1 MTELTTELQRKQ
13 SGNKRLHLRS
23 LIEMIL
29 IGTLIVIAPLLL
41 AIVFAT
47 YTFEELS
54 NRQRGLVQEVVQ
66 VTRSSVAVRDLL
78 IDMERS
84 ARQFQLLHNSEFR
97 ILFEQQYSQFT
108 NALGHLDSILPSSM
122 KQHFSLPLQDRMQNI
137 NALLEDGE
145 ITSEQRKQAIN
156 DAFGFAIPLA
166 VQLSKSARKWVD
178 DEVVNLESELAEKRS
193 FVLLLSILMIPTTA
207 LLIILFLQ
215 KVSRPLHQLS
225 DAIQGLGQGRF
236 DAAIEVSGPR
246 DFKDLGESLEWL
258 RKRLQILEEDKKRFI
273 RHISHELKTPL
284 ASIHEGS
291 ELLKDRVPGELN
303 SAQEEVVDIVRDNT
317 KLLQALI
324 EKLLNFNA
332 LLLNSKLEYEPIEI
346 KGFINEIANN
356 HKLLARNKKLNWE
369 IIGPSIT
376 MMADRIKLHGALDNL
391 ISNAINFSPQQG
403 TITIRWKK
411 SPEGWQIE
419 VIDDGPGVDT
429 EDQRKIFEPFVQGK
443 NRRQGPVKGTG
454 IGLSICLESVR
465 ALGGSIFLN
474 NYQHRGA
481 QFIIQLPVKDELSNH
496 V

>member
-1 MTELTTELQRKQ
+1 MTELTTELSQKPM
-13 SGNKRLHLRS
+13 NNERLHLRS

-29 IGTLIVIAPLLL
+29 IGTLIVIAPLIL

-84 ARQFQLLHNSEFR
+84 ARQYQLIHNAEFR
-97 ILFEQQYSQFT
+97 TLFTQQYTQFT
-108 NALGHLDSILPSSM
+108 TVLAHLDSVLPDTMTENYS
-122 KQHFSLPLQDRMQNI
+122 QPLQRRMQKI
-137 NALLEDGE
+137 NGFLENSD
-145 ITSEQRKQAIN
+145 ITSNQRKEAIN
-156 DAFGFAIPLA
+156 EAFGFAIPQA
-166 VQLSKSARKWVD
+166 NQLSKLARQWVD
-178 DEVVNLESELAEKRS
+178 DEVVKLESELAEKRS
-193 FVLLLSILMIPTTA
+193 FVLMLCILMVPTTV
-207 LLIILFLQ
+207 LLIMLFLQ
-215 KVSRPLHQLS
+215 KVSRPLQQLS

-236 DAAIEVSGPR
+236 DSAIEVSGPR

-258 RKRLQILEEDKKRFI
+258 RNRLQILEEDKKRFI

-303 SAQEEVVDIVRDNT
+303 AAQEEVVDIVRDNT
-317 KLLQALI
+317 KQLQALI

-332 LLLNSKLEYEPIEI
+332 LLLNGKLEYEPIEI
-346 KGFINEIANN
+346 GGFINEIANN
-356 HKLLARNKKLNWE
+356 HKLLSRNKKLNWE
-369 IIGPSIT
+369 IIGDPQTI
-376 MMADRIKLHGALDNL
+376 MADRIKLHGALDNL
-391 ISNAINFSPQQG
+391 ISNAISFSPQGG
-403 TITIRWKK
+403 TITIRWETF
-411 SPEGWQIE
+411 PDWCQIE
-419 VIDDGPGVDT
+419 VIDDGPGVDL

-443 NRRQGPVKGTG
+443 NRRQGPVKGSG

-465 ALGGSIFLN
+465 AQGGTISLN
-474 NYQHRGA
+474 NFQNRGA
-481 QFIIQLPVKDELSNH
+481 QFIIQLPVKDELSSH